1 MDTALEINIKSLT
14 FPEQEAAA
22 LKDIALTVKKG
33 EFIAVTGA
41 SGAGK
46 SLLLH
51 TLTGAAMKYDGGL
64 LDGSV
69 TLMGKDIMELPL
81 PAICQYL
88 GYMFQEPQNQI
99 VSVTVAEEV
108 AFGLANLGYS
118 REEIASRSKEALS
131 FAGLQGLENRRTT
144 GLSGGQAQRLVFAGV
159 LALSTPVLVLDQ
171 PGAELD
177 RQGKLNLYALIRRIH
192 REKGVTVILAADHG
206 LNLADFADRILVLE
220 KGTLK
225 KVYRGRDYP
234 SPPSFMPV
242 RRMPVK
248 TAETVL
254 SLENVSYVYPGG
266 VLGCEEIT
274 FQVRRGEFLAIMGVN
289 GSGKTTLLKL
299 MEGLLLPTKG
309 KIKVFG
315 GAMTKK
321 SAFALRTKIGFL
333 FQNPDLQI
341 FADTVKKEAAFA
353 LKNSPLEEAE
363 KTAKVEKILK
373 KVGLAAYGDCHP
385 QRLSRGQ
392 RQKLAAASALVHDPE
407 IIIADEPT
415 AGLQEEDCR
424 LVMDLLAD
432 FRAGGG
438 TVILV
443 SHDPGAVLAYADRIL
458 LLDRQRLIADYEQK
472 DFEGVAASLWQ
483 GGDGDEDKDK
493 EKAV

>member
-14 FPEQEAAA
+14 FPGQEAAA

-69 TLMGKDIMELPL
+69 TLLGKDIMELPL

-99 VSVTVAEEV
+99 VSVSVGEEV

-118 REEIASRSKEALS
+118 REEIACRSNEALS

-144 GLSGGQAQRLVFAGV
+144 SLSGGQAQRLVFAGV

-177 RQGKLNLYALIRRIH
+177 RQGKLKLYALIRKIH

-206 LNLADFADRILVLE
+206 LNLADFADRVLVME

-225 KVYRGRDYP
+225 KAYRGRDYP
-234 SPPSFMPV
+234 APPQPV
-242 RRMPVK
+242 PVPYSAVK
-248 TAETVL
+248 TKETVL
-254 SLENVSYVYPGG
+254 SVENVSYAYQGG
-266 VLGCEEIT
+266 VLGCEEIS

-299 MEGLLLPTKG
+299 MEGLLLPTRG

-315 GAMTKK
+315 EVMTKK
-321 SAFALRTKIGFL
+321 SAFALRAKIGFL

-341 FADTVKKEAAFA
+341 FADTVKAEVAFA
-353 LKNSPLEEAE
+353 LKNLPLGEEE
-363 KTAKVEKILK
+363 KNARVKKVLK
-373 KVGLAAYGDCHP
+373 KVGLAAYEECHP

-392 RQKLAAASALVHDPE
+392 RQKLAAAAALIHDPE

-424 LVMDLLAD
+424 LIMDLLAD
-432 FRAGGG
+432 FRADGG

-443 SHDPGAVLAYADRIL
+443 SHDPGAVLAYAHRIL
-458 LLDRQRLIADYEQK
+458 LLDHQRLIADYDQG
-472 DFEGVAASLWQ
+472 DFGGVAASLWQ
-483 GGDGDEDKDK
+483 GGGRDE
-493 EKAV
+493 EEAV